1 MGKLRDHFDEFGNP
15 KGLAFDLGGGDEQ
28 RMRDEKI
35 LLYTPFNTAQ
45 YHGPHLTAAVAER
58 NISMDIVSAGSRLDE
73 TTLSRYTQL
82 WYVSGSTPTLNSQ
95 QIDMIAD
102 FVKRGNG
109 LAIWA
114 DNEPLFADANLLAE
128 RLIGTHFSGDKMADQ
143 IMTPWDQVAPGHF
156 IEHQLT
162 HGVNNLYE
170 GVTICTIR
178 PVEGLTILGQS
189 HDGQLNI
196 ACFERG
202 QERIVLDTGFTK
214 LYNGYFQ
221 RAAGTAR
228 YLRNIAFWLARG
240 SRGVEYRLFTPGR
253 GKLATV
259 VPGSA
264 SEPYRQTVTQPVTL
278 TYILSWND
286 EASLRLSVR
295 DPRGQIARD
304 ETTQSSPLRVEVRAT
319 TPGEWTAQVTGVRS
333 AEPDVAYVLTLAVDR
348 GAAQPAQ
355 QFTPASVYLPIH
367 LIIDGSRHVLKHT
380 AALMAGVHELSGKLR
395 QRTSHGAGA
404 MVSLIAADGAGKEVI
419 APIDARA
426 FTARQLGAIG
436 SCSLGAALNRVV
448 PRLSSASGTV
458 KPLVVIL
465 LAGPPEDN
473 WSSSADQLHRLA
485 ARGSVDVIAVGI
497 GGYNDAQVLR
507 QLTTTAP
514 LTLDTLS
521 YESVRALFGWIYEVA
536 DTAMTGLES
545 GGRNAAAPV
554 PPAGVRALA

>member
-1 MGKLRDHFDEFGNP
+1 MGRLRDHFDEFGNP

-45 YHGPHLTAAVAER
+45 YHGSHLIAAVAER
-58 NISMDIVSAGSRLDE
+58 NISMDIVSAGSQLDE

-82 WYVSGSTPTLNSQ
+82 WYVSGTAPTLSSH
-95 QIDMIAD
+95 QIDLIAD

-114 DNEPLFADANLLAE
+114 DNDPFYADANLLAE
-128 RLIGTHFSGDKMADQ
+128 RLIGTRFSGDKMADQ

-295 DPRGQIARD
+295 DPRGQITRD

-333 AEPDVAYVLTLAVDR
+333 AQPDVAYVLTLAVDS
-348 GAAQPAQ
+348 GTAQPAQ
-355 QFTPASVYLPIH
+355 QFTPASVYLPVH
-367 LIIDGSRHVLKHT
+367 LIVDGSRHVLKHT
-380 AALMAGVHELSGKLR
+380 AALMAGVHELTAKLR

-404 MVSLIAADGAGKEVI
+404 QVSLIAADGGGKEVI
-419 APIDARA
+419 APVDARA

-448 PRLSSASGTV
+448 PRLSSASGAV
-458 KPLVVIL
+458 RPLVVIL

-473 WSSSADQLHRLA
+473 WSSAADQLHRLA

-507 QLTTTAP
+507 QLTTAAP
-514 LTLDTLS
+514 LTLDALT
-521 YESVRALFGWIYEVA
+521 YESVRALFGWIYEIA
-536 DTAMTGLES
+536 DAAMTGLES
-545 GGRNAAAPV
+545 GGRKASAPT